1 MRKRWRRMKG
11 RNKVSSPTE
20 RWLVTTDLHICEAHS
35 HLSQSDKSLQAH
47 NFQEFSLQAGYCF
60 DKLHCQSNAI
70 FTAAVSF
77 YCHAVAATF
86 AEGDLHSSSSAVTV
100 NVFFTFLPCLKI
112 ALSFC

>member
-1 MRKRWRRMKG
+1 MSKSWK
-11 RNKVSSPTE
+11 KVSSPKE

-35 HLSQSDKSLQAH
+35 HPSQPDKALQAQ
-47 NFQEFSLQAGYCF
+47 NFQEFSLQAGHCF
-60 DKLHCQSNAI
+60 DKQHCQSDAM

-77 YCHAVAATF
+77 CYHAVTATF
-86 AEGDLHSSSSAVTV
+86 AEGNLHSSSSAVTV